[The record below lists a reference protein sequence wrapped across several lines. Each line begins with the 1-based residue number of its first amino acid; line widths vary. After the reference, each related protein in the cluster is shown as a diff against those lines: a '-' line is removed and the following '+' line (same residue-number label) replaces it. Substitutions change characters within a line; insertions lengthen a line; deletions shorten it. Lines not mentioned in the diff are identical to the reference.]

1 MNIFLCHLQGGE
13 IKGSIDES
21 IRHSITKLANLHLVS
36 KKSRKKELSIWVR
49 IPNMY
54 LM

>member
-13 IKGSIDES
+13 ITESIDES

-36 KKSRKKELSIWVR
+36 TEKSKRVI
-49 IPNMY
+49 NMGESKCI
-54 LM
+54 